1 MILPVILLGN
11 SYMDAELKDQSFT
24 NLSSN
29 NPFLGSYHNTLSVL
43 KEFEVAMA
51 EKSMAP
57 KSGLIFPFDAMNHA
71 HNTMFDAWRVVMGLG
86 TQAEAK
92 LVKQYETE
100 KLQVS
105 SEEAIYQESIK
116 ILEKKIIDN
125 RRQFEAHEA
134 ELDKAVK
141 AKQAAQRNARKQK
154 AEFEESAKKVLQLSS
169 ELSDSLTHGKELEG
183 VNSALQVQ
191 INTLTESL
199 NHVQSTEQQQNEEII
214 RLQAVCDELIK
225 EKV

>member
-11 SYMDAELKDQSFT
+11 SYMDAELKDQTFINS
-24 NLSSN
+24 LSN
-29 NPFLGSYHNTLSVL
+29 NPFLSSYNNTLSVL

-86 TQAEAK
+86 TQAEVK
-92 LVKQYETE
+92 LVKQYEAE
-100 KLQVS
+100 KQQVS
-105 SEEAIYQESIK
+105 SEDAIYQESIK
-116 ILEKKIIDN
+116 ILKKKIIEN
-125 RRQFEAHEA
+125 RNQFEAHNLT
-134 ELDKAVK
+134 LDKAVK

-154 AEFEESAKKVLQLSS
+154 AEFEESAKKVQQLNS

-183 VNSALQVQ
+183 ANSALQAQV
-191 INTLTESL
+191 NTLTEAL
-199 NHVQSTEQQQNEEII
+199 NHVQNTEQQQNEEII
-214 RLQAVCDELIK
+214 RLQAVCDELTK
-225 EKV
+225 DKV

>member
-1 MILPVILLGN
+1 LLGILLILPVILLGN

-154 AEFEESAKKVLQLSS
+154 AEFE
-169 ELSDSLTHGKELEG
+169 G

>member
-1 MILPVILLGN
+1 MILPFILLGN
-11 SYMDAELKDQSFT
+11 SYMDAELKDQSFM

-29 NPFLGSYHNTLSVL
+29 NPFLGSYHNALSVL
-43 KEFEVAMA
+43 KEFETSMA

-116 ILEKKIIDN
+116 ILKKKIIEN
-125 RRQFEAHEA
+125 RRQFEAHDA

-154 AEFEESAKKVLQLSS
+154 AEFEESAKKELQLSS

-183 VNSALQVQ
+183 VNSALQEQV
-191 INTLTESL
+191 NTLTESL
-199 NHVQSTEQQQNEEII
+199 DHVQSKEQQQSEEII
-214 RLQAVCDELIK
+214 RLQAVCDELTK

>member
-1 MILPVILLGN
+1 LILPVILLGN

-154 AEFEESAKKVLQLSS
+154 AEFE
-169 ELSDSLTHGKELEG
+169 G